1 MFPRLRDAES
11 QLLFVTNADITLEIL
26 EVLHYKSL
34 SFGNPTAHELQ
45 ISLHERKGQ

>member
-11 QLLFVTNADITLEIL
+11 QLLFVTNAEIALEIR

-34 SFGNPTAHELQ
+34 SFGSPIASKLQ
-45 ISLHERKGQ
+45 ISPCERKEQ